1 MLGPVLDDHLAD
13 VRLVGDWTEAVA
25 ASRIRLRRPEAGC
38 LIGGDVWNVTDDWHY
53 YYILGIPFGSR
64 LGRGRRDRNEPGRES
79 ERPSDLRDPLR
90 DDEHFLGSRG
100 FVAPVEEKL

>member
-25 ASRIRLRRPEAGC
+25 ASRIRLRRPEAGY

-53 YYILGIPFGSR
+53 YYILGIPFG
-64 LGRGRRDRNEPGRES
+64 EPARARAPRS
-79 ERPSDLRDPLR
+79 ERTRSGIRNARPIFGILSVTTSISLAAVV
-90 DDEHFLGSRG
+90 S
-100 FVAPVEEKL
+100 

>member
-79 ERPSDLRDPLR
+79 ETPVRSS
-90 DDEHFLGSRG
+90 GSS
-100 FVAPVEEKL
+100 P